1 GDAIVTEGFTNWRK
15 RERLQVHVGAHDS
28 AHNIALGKCLALMNE
43 KSHIAVALSKQTNEA
58 QIEYRTR
65 LTASIDVIRLL
76 LRQGLPFRGHDESE
90 KSKNQGNFL
99 EFLEFLSDH
108 NESIQKVVL
117 TNAPENLKLT
127 SPQIQKDIVSAIAS
141 EIRETIISE
150 IGDGLFSILIDESR
164 DVSVKEQMAIVLR
177 YVDDKGCVMYTF
189 LFCKTWK
196 VCLTLLFDKIT
207 NIFEFCI
214 FIIFYINFKVYQVN
228 IFFAPIDIKSWLRH
242 CWL

>member
-1 GDAIVTEGFTNWRK
+1 
-15 RERLQVHVGAHDS
+15 
-28 AHNIALGKCLALMNE
+28 MNE

-90 KSKNQGNFL
+90 KSKNYGNFF
-99 EFLEFLSDH
+99 EFLEFFSDH

-117 TNAPENLKLT
+117 TNAPEYLKLT
-127 SPQIQKDIVSAIAS
+127 SSQIQKDIVSAIAS

-164 DVSVKEQMAIVLR
+164 DVSVKEQMAIVFDTIMNR
-177 YVDDKGCVMYTF
+177 FQNM
-189 LFCKTWK
+189 KTRRG
-196 VCLTLLFDKIT
+196 VL
-207 NIFEFCI
+207 
-214 FIIFYINFKVYQVN
+214 
-228 IFFAPIDIKSWLRH
+228 
-242 CWL
+242 